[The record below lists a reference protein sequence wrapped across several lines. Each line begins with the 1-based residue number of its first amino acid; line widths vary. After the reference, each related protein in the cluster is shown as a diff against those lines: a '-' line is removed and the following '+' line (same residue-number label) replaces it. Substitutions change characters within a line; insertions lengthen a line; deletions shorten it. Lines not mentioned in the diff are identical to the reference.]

1 MVKIAICLFLLRI
14 VVQRLHKWIIYITIT
29 VVTIYS
35 FCFFIVVVL
44 QCRPVSY
51 YWNHNQHGQC
61 NPQLMIGATITYG
74 VVCMATDFT
83 IGIIPIFIVRHLQM
97 NFRTKCAV
105 AGILAMATVFVCQP
119 SISIDNTNLRLV
131 PASLQ

>member
-14 VVQRLHKWIIYITIT
+14 VVQRLHKWIIYITIG
-29 VVTIYS
+29 VVTTYS
-35 FCFFIVVVL
+35 FCFFLVVVL
-44 QCRPVSY
+44 QCRPTSY
-51 YWNHNQHGQC
+51 YWNQNQPGHC
-61 NPQLMIGATITYG
+61 KPDVMIGATTAYG

-105 AGILAMATVFVCQP
+105 AGILAMATVFVLSHLQSL
-119 SISIDNTNLRLV
+119 SISQANLHL
-131 PASLQ
+131 